1 VFKRSWEA
9 LFRTRVVVDHDSLL
23 ALLLKGESSVDS
35 TPIELDGGT
44 NSVAARTEDNDTVVV
59 ELDVVGRRIIGRLKG
74 IELVTA
80 TV

>member
-1 VFKRSWEA
+1 
-9 LFRTRVVVDHDSLL
+9 LLHTRVVVDHDSLF